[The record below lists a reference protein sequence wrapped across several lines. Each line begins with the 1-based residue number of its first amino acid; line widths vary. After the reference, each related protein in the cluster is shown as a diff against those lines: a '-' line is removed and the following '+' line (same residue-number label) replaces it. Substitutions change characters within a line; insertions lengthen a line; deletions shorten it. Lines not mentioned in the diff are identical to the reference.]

1 MKLLEKMILK
11 ILVPLMVGTLTGPI
25 AAVLISNGRE
35 LWRKRRRMRRL
46 IRSLAVNHTQWQF
59 PGPDSTQGE
68 CRMAISPNG
77 KVLYLPQLEGPAIVF
92 LGVLLFAVEQG
103 GADELFGARLRH
115 EAT

>member
-1 MKLLEKMILK
+1 
-11 ILVPLMVGTLTGPI
+11 
-25 AAVLISNGRE
+25 
-35 LWRKRRRMRRL
+35 MRRL

-59 PGPDSTQGE
+59 PGPDSTQGG

-103 GADELFGARLRH
+103 AADELFGARLRYG
-115 EAT
+115 AT

>member
-11 ILVPLMVGTLTGPI
+11 ILVLLMVGTLTGPI

-46 IRSLAVNHTQWQF
+46 IRSLAVNHTLWQF

-68 CRMAISPNG
+68 CRMAISP